1 MADNG
6 EMISR
11 RALLAGAAG
20 VAGLGATAVAGW
32 ELAPYRVKERFGL
45 TRQAYIPDAPEGR
58 IRLEAVRSAAMGG
71 EVDLFTAVPAGHGD
85 GAGLPV
91 VVVLHGASA
100 RAADFQRFGFGRFLT
115 AAVERGA
122 PPFILAG
129 TDDGPSGWVP
139 DESAGAD
146 PPAML
151 LTELPKWLS
160 ARGFDAD
167 RRALWGWSR
176 GGYGAVRFAQQAP
189 DWARAAALF
198 SPAVQAGDAVFDRVN
213 ALAGLPIGLWC
224 GTEDPFVEGVR
235 QLAAAL
241 PARPEV
247 LTYARGGH
255 TRALWNDHTL
265 TAFGWLAGKL

>member
-1 MADNG
+1 
-6 EMISR
+6 MISR
-11 RALLAGAAG
+11 RTLLTGAAG
-20 VAGLGATAVAGW
+20 VAGLGAATAVGW
-32 ELAPYRVKERFGL
+32 ELAPYRVKQRLGL
-45 TRQAYIPDAPEGR
+45 TAQAYIPDAPEGR
-58 IRLEAVRSAAMGG
+58 IRLETVRSAAMGG
-71 EVDLFTAVPAGHGD
+71 AVDLFTAVPAGHGD

-100 RAADFQRFGFGRFLT
+100 RAGDLQGFGLGRFLT

-129 TDDGPSGWVP
+129 TDDGPVGWVR
-139 DESAGAD
+139 DDGTGAD
-146 PPAML
+146 PQAML
-151 LTELPKWLS
+151 LDELPKWLS

-176 GGYGAVRFAQQAP
+176 GGYGVVRLAEESP

-198 SPAVQAGDAVFDRVN
+198 SPAVEAGDVVFDRVN
-213 ALAGLPIGLWC
+213 ALAGLPIGVWC
-224 GTEDPFVEGVR
+224 GTEDPLVEGVR
-235 QLAAAL
+235 QLVAAL

-247 LTYARGGH
+247 LTYAPGGH

-265 TAFGWLAGKL
+265 DAFSWLAGKL

>member
-1 MADNG
+1 
-6 EMISR
+6 MISR
-11 RALLAGAAG
+11 RALLTGTAG
-20 VAGLGATAVAGW
+20 VAGVGALTVAGW
-32 ELAPYRVKERFGL
+32 ELAPFRLKERLGL
-45 TRQAYIPDAPEGR
+45 TAEAYIPDAPEGR
-58 IRLEAVRSAAMGG
+58 IRLETLRSTAMGG

-100 RAADFQRFGFGRFLT
+100 RAVDFQKFGFGRFLT
-115 AAVERGA
+115 AAVQRGA

-129 TDDGPSGWVP
+129 TDDGPAGWIP
-139 DESAGAD
+139 DGTGHD
-146 PPAML
+146 PQAML

-176 GGYGAVRFAQQAP
+176 GGYGAVRLAEQAP

-198 SPAVQAGDAVFDRVN
+198 SPAIRAGDEAFDQVN
-213 ALAGLPIGLWC
+213 ALADLPIGLWC
-224 GTEDPFVEGVR
+224 GTDDPLIGGVR

-241 PARPEV
+241 PTRPEV
-247 LTYARGGH
+247 LTYAPGGH
-255 TRALWNDHTL
+255 TRALWNAHTL
-265 TAFGWLAGKL
+265 NAFSWLAGKL